1 MSKML
6 GIDLNVDNEYMEQVV
21 KDTVLLGISEALEEK
36 NHITQNLVEAVLNI
50 KVDEQGKPA
59 RGSYDQKYTLLEYHV
74 RKLIEEET
82 KGQIKEL
89 LEEKRPFVREKIKKA
104 LQEKKTI
111 DRFTDNFI
119 KAVGESLENSWHT
132 KIDINFE
139 KPERDY

>member
-59 RGSYDQKYTLLEYHV
+59 RASYDQKYTLLEYHV

-89 LEEKRPFVREKIKKA
+89 LEEKR
-104 LQEKKTI
+104 L
-111 DRFTDNFI
+111 
-119 KAVGESLENSWHT
+119 L
-132 KIDINFE
+132 
-139 KPERDY
+139 